1 MQEKK
6 SNMEWSLEPLKSTII
21 SRLHFTNEDKMKKSN
36 LQRHLKRILEQ
47 SGSPEGLKL
56 FIDSYKLQFL
66 IRSDG
71 VGVQIR
77 INDPSIFPMLGFIDK
92 IKLKA
97 RYRISKIEDEKYNK
111 IFVFKNG
118 KQAVRFFNSYLIK
131 VLVDNFISK
140 MKVLER
146 EKVFFND
153 ASLNYK
159 F

>member
-6 SNMEWSLEPLKSTII
+6 SNMKWGLDLLKSNIV
-21 SRLHFTNEDKMKKSN
+21 SRLRFTNEDKMKQSN
-36 LQRHLKRILEQ
+36 LQRYLKKILDQ

-71 VGVQIR
+71 IGVQIR
-77 INDPSIFPMLGFIDK
+77 INDPSIFPTLSFIDK
-92 IKLKA
+92 LKLKA

-111 IFVFKNG
+111 IFVFRNG
-118 KQAVRFFNSYLIK
+118 KRAVRFFNNYLIK
-131 VLVDNFISK
+131 VLVNNFISK

-146 EKVFFND
+146 EKVFFNK